1 MSLNL
6 AVLSLKPRHT
16 LQHLNPEYLR
26 YYFASKLSDKVED
39 SDLNLDDFVQKV
51 NSDLVGK
58 VVNIAS
64 RCAKF
69 INSSFNNTLS
79 STCAESDLVQSFI
92 DAGDS
97 IAAAYEAR
105 EFSTAIREIM
115 ALADRANQYID
126 EKKPWALAK
135 QEGQEQQ
142 VLDVCSVG
150 INLFRQLAVYL
161 ARVLPTFSSASS
173 RFLKT

>member
-1 MSLNL
+1 KMSKSRGTFIKAETYLE
-6 AVLSLKPRHT
+6 
-16 LQHLNPEYLR
+16 HLNPEYLR

-39 SDLNLDDFVQKV
+39 SDLNLDDFILKV

-69 INSSFNNTLS
+69 INTKFDNKMSPVCSEPQLI
-79 STCAESDLVQSFI
+79 QSFI
-92 DAGDS
+92 ETGDD
-97 IAAAYEAR
+97 IAKAYEAR

-115 ALADRANQYID
+115 QLADKANQYID

-135 QEGQEQQ
+135 IDGMDNE
-142 VLDVCSVG
+142 VHD
-150 INLFRQLAVYL
+150 I
-161 ARVLPTFSSASS
+161 
-173 RFLKT
+173 